1 MIKKILKE
9 NYIYILII
17 IGLIISFVVV
27 KNTNLYKKVID
38 IDYGVIEFFG
48 NISDKRLTSMMTFL
62 TNFGDWYIPI
72 AIIVCIFVFIKNKWY
87 GYLLSG
93 SYLLSGL
100 VVLITKNIVARPR
113 PLEALITIPSSF
125 SFPSGHTLTSI
136 VFYMTL
142 LYLMTENKEPVVKF
156 IFSLLFS
163 FLIVIVA
170 FSRVCLGVHYFS
182 DVIGG
187 LLLGIP
193 CLLCALNIIDKNFK
207 EKLV

>member
-1 MIKKILKE
+1 MIKKILRE

-38 IDYGVIEFFG
+38 IDYSVIEFFG

-62 TNFGDWYIPI
+62 TNFGDLYIPI
-72 AIIVCIFVFIKNKWY
+72 IIIVCIFLFIKNKWY
-87 GYLLSG
+87 GFILSG

-100 VVLITKNIVARPR
+100 VVFITKNMVARPR

-170 FSRVCLGVHYFS
+170 FSRVFLGVHYFS

-193 CLLCALNIIDKNFK
+193 CLLCTLNIIDKNFK

>member
-1 MIKKILKE
+1 MIKKILRE

-38 IDYGVIEFFG
+38 IDYSVIEFFG
-48 NISDKRLTSMMTFL
+48 NINDKRLTSMMTFL
-62 TNFGDWYIPI
+62 TNFGDLYIPI
-72 AIIVCIFVFIKNKWY
+72 IIIVCIFLFIKNKWY
-87 GYLLSG
+87 VFILSG

-100 VVLITKNIVARPR
+100 VVFITKNMVARPR

-170 FSRVCLGVHYFS
+170 FSRVFLGVHYFS